1 MCLPAATCG
10 QRLRLV
16 QTVRRGEHHRVNVG
30 TADDLL
36 VAVDERELVLAAEI
50 LGAAARACARQTK
63 PMSSLLPATEATS
76 ERPQR
81 PSPTMAARIM
91 V

>member
-1 MCLPAATCG
+1 MLAG
-10 QRLRLV
+10 GDGRQHLRLM
-16 QTVRRGEHHRVNVG
+16 QTVRRGEHHGVNVG

-50 LGAAARACARQTK
+50 LGGLARVRVHASTK
-63 PMSSLLPATEATS
+63 PISSLLPATEATS